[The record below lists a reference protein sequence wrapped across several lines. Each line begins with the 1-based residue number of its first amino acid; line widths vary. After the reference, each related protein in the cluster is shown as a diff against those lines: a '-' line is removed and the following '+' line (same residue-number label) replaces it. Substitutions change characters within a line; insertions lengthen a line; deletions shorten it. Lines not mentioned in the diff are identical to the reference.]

1 MAQSGYTPILI
12 YASGTT
18 TNVPSASNLTSSS
31 AGAELA
37 LNYAD
42 GKLFYKDSGGVV
54 QVLATKASAAIS
66 LPLTTANGGT
76 GVTTAPTAGSVV
88 WGATTS
94 TLGYTAAGTSGQVL
108 VSGGAGTPTW
118 TTNIA
123 GNAANVTG
131 TVAVGNGGTGIT
143 TTPSNGFIPIGN
155 GTNYTAAAITG
166 TTNQI
171 TVTNASGSITLSTPQ
186 AINTAASVQF
196 GSFGVGT
203 AASGTTG
210 EIRATN
216 NITAFYSSDRNLK
229 ENIRNIPNALD
240 KVSAIGGKLFDW
252 KDDYLAQR
260 GGEDGY
266 FVRKEDFGVIAQDV
280 QSVLPEAVRTREDGT
295 LAVDYEKLSALAFA
309 AIVELRKEI
318 EELKAK

>member
-1 MAQSGYTPILI
+1 MSQSGYTPILI

-216 NITAFYSSDRNLK
+216 NVTAFYSSDIKFK
-229 ENIRNIPNALD
+229 ENVRDIPNALAT
-240 KVSAIGGKLFDW
+240 VNAIGGKLFDW
-252 KDDYLAQR
+252 TDAYIESRGGVDDY
-260 GGEDGY
+260 
-266 FVRKEDFGVIAQDV
+266 FVQKADFGVIAQDV
-280 QSVLPEAVRTREDGT
+280 QKVFPIAVRTREDGS
-295 LAVDYEKLSALAFA
+295 LAVDYEKLGILAFA
-309 AIVELRKEI
+309 AIKELDEKI
-318 EELKAK
+318 KKLMAG

>member
-12 YASGTT
+12 YASGTAS
-18 TNVPSASNLTSSS
+18 NVPLAGNLTSTS

-42 GKLFYKDSGGVV
+42 GKLFYKDSGGTV
-54 QVLATKASAAIS
+54 QVLATKAIAALSI
-66 LPLTTANGGT
+66 PITTANGGT

-108 VSGGAGTPTW
+108 ISGAAGSPTW

-186 AINTAASVQF
+186 AINTTASVQF

-216 NITAFYSSDRNLK
+216 NVTAFYSSDIKFK
-229 ENIRNIPNALD
+229 ENVRDIPNALAT
-240 KVSAIGGKLFDW
+240 VNAIGGKLFDW
-252 KDDYLAQR
+252 TDAYIADH

-266 FVRKEDFGVIAQDV
+266 FVRKADFGVIAQDV
-280 QSVLPEAVRTREDGT
+280 QKVFPIAVRTREDGS
-295 LAVDYEKLSALAFA
+295 LAVDYEKLGALAFA
-309 AIVELRKEI
+309 ALVEITKRVEALEVK
-318 EELKAK
+318 

>member
-1 MAQSGYTPILI
+1 MSQSGYTPILI
-12 YASGTT
+12 YASGTASA
-18 TNVPSASNLTSSS
+18 VPLAANMASSS

-216 NITAFYSSDRNLK
+216 NVTAFYSSDIKFK
-229 ENIRNIPNALD
+229 ENVRDIPDALNIVVN
-240 KVSAIGGKLFDW
+240 IGGQLFDW
-252 KDDYLAQR
+252 TDSYIADH

-266 FVRKEDFGVIAQDV
+266 FVRKSDFGHIAQKV
-280 QSVLPEAVRTREDGT
+280 QENFPLGVRTKEDGS
-295 LAVDYEKLSALAFA
+295 LAVDYQKMCALAFA
-309 AIVELRKEI
+309 ALKELEARVKAL
-318 EELKAK
+318 EE